1 MKVVFSNRAFIS
13 LLVETKEKIATET
26 GGVFLGV
33 CKDGVWYVVES
44 IDPGPNSIFR
54 PAYFEYDTPYVNHL
68 INKVSR
74 IYNTQ
79 LELIGLWH
87 RHPGSLD
94 SFSSTDDGTNTE
106 YAKIMDKGA
115 ISALVNIDPEFRL
128 TIYHVSL
135 PLKYQRI
142 EYEVGDE
149 KIPFGIM
156 EYHNC
161 NKFIK
166 TINIQNKERPRG
178 TKTSFSEII
187 KNKKREKISCEFG
200 DAIHIY
206 LKKRTMSDIK
216 ALNPYNYCH
225 ELPIDKIL
233 CSLEKD
239 LDYLNDMSI
248 NYNMS
253 INARL
258 LELYGQDASKKK
270 HWKLCFGMDDEN
282 VVFKYNELVFKY
294 HENLLKEMIC
304 EYFEGAR

>member
-13 LLVETKEKIATET
+13 LLVETKEKITTET
-26 GGVFLGV
+26 GGVFLGFYR
-33 CKDGVWYVVES
+33 DGVWYVVES
-44 IDPGPNSIFR
+44 IDPGPNSIFK
-54 PAYFEYDTPYVNHL
+54 PAYFEYDTPYINHL

-106 YAKIMDKGA
+106 YAKIMGIGA

-128 TIYHVSL
+128 TVYHVSL

-161 NKFIK
+161 NKFIQ
-166 TINIQNKERPRG
+166 TINIQNKKSKSKIG
-178 TKTSFSEII
+178 FSDLI

-200 DAIHIY
+200 DAIHVY
-206 LKKRTMSDIK
+206 LKKRTMSDVK
-216 ALNPYNYCH
+216 ALDPYNYSN
-225 ELPIDKIL
+225 ELPIEKIL

-239 LDYLNDMSI
+239 LDYLNAMSVS
-248 NYNMS
+248 YNMS

-258 LELYGQDASKKK
+258 LELYGQDASRKK
-270 HWKLCFGMDDEN
+270 HWKLCFGVDNDN

-294 HENLLKEMIC
+294 HESLLKEMIC
-304 EYFEGAR
+304 EYLEGTR

>member
-13 LLVETKEKIATET
+13 LLVETKEKITTET
-26 GGVFLGV
+26 GGVFLGFYR
-33 CKDGVWYVVES
+33 DGIWYVVES
-44 IDPGPNSIFR
+44 IDPGPNSIFK
-54 PAYFEYDTPYVNHL
+54 PAYFEYDTSYINHL

-87 RHPGSLD
+87 RHPGTLD

-106 YAKIMDKGA
+106 YAKMAGIGA

-156 EYHNC
+156 EYHNS
-161 NKFIK
+161 NKLIE
-166 TINIQNKERPRG
+166 TINIQNKKCGSKSR
-178 TKTSFSEII
+178 FSDLI
-187 KNKKREKISCEFG
+187 KIKKKEKISCEFG
-200 DAIHIY
+200 DAIHVY
-206 LKKRTMSDIK
+206 LKKRTMSDVK
-216 ALNPYNYCH
+216 ALDPYNYGK
-225 ELPIDKIL
+225 ELPIERIL
-233 CSLEKD
+233 CALEKD
-239 LDYLNDMSI
+239 LEYLNAMSI
-248 NYNMS
+248 DYSML

-258 LELYGQDASKKK
+258 LELYGQNTNRKK
-270 HWKLCFGMDDEN
+270 HWKLCFGVDSDN

-294 HENLLKEMIC
+294 HENLLKEMVC
-304 EYFEGAR
+304 EYLEGTR